1 MLDVS
6 LTALLIERWNMSVAK
21 ILARTLTRYG
31 VRLRSRRIAPLLEMI
46 DTVFATYGAVNI
58 IDIGGREE
66 YWDIVS
72 QDYLNEKQVS
82 ITIVNLPGTN
92 LPQDYASFKF
102 VAADGCDLSQFADDA
117 FHIAH
122 SNSVVEHVGDWERM
136 SRFAAELARVAQS
149 YFVQTPNFWFP
160 MEPHCMTP
168 FFHWLPK
175 PLRVWLV
182 RRMPLG
188 HWRQA
193 ASVDEAVRMVE
204 SARLLNLPMFQ
215 ALFQETQVLTERW
228 LVLPKSFI
236 AIKNP
241 TIV

>member
-1 MLDVS
+1 M
-6 LTALLIERWNMSVAK
+6 AIAK
-21 ILARTLTRYG
+21 ILARALTDYG
-31 VRLRSRRIAPLLEMI
+31 VRMRTKRVVPLLEMI
-46 DTVFATYGAVNI
+46 DATFEAHGSVNI

-66 YWDIVS
+66 YWEIVPPG
-72 QDYLNEKQVS
+72 YLEQKQVS

-92 LPQDYASFKF
+92 LPEDYAPFKF
-102 VAADGCDLSQFADDA
+102 VTADGCDLSAFEDKS

-122 SNSVVEHVGDWERM
+122 SNSVVEHVGDWDRM
-136 SRFAAELARVAQS
+136 SRFSQELARVAQS

-160 MEPHCMTP
+160 LEPHCMTP

-182 RRMPLG
+182 SRLPLG

-193 ASVDEAVRMVE
+193 NSIDEAVRMVE
-204 SARLLNLPMFQ
+204 SARLLNQMMFQ
-215 ALFQETQVLTERW
+215 ELFQETKVLTERW

-236 AIKNP
+236 AIKYCD
-241 TIV
+241 